1 MEILWASER
10 AVEAAPNAGRP
21 HETGESYDGEVTTE
35 LLKSQDVDAVLAAG
49 RRAGAEFVEIFAE
62 DVERRSVNLDDRRIE
77 NLASSRDRGVGI
89 RALVGDRI
97 GFAHTSDLSIDAL
110 VDAVETAAAAAVGGT
125 ESAPGVPDPAVVVS
139 GNVQPVE
146 VRPAEVPAA
155 DKVALVRAAD
165 EAARAVDD
173 AITQVSARYAE
184 TRRRIQIANS
194 DGVRSGDDQ
203 TRTLF
208 SVTAIATGDA
218 GQQTGSETIGNSVG
232 FELFDRNDVTQLATS
247 AANRA
252 LTKVNARPAPSGTMP
267 VVIGPGSGGVLFH
280 EACGHGLEAD
290 LVRKG
295 ASAFAGRVGEQV
307 ASELVTIIDD
317 GTMADEWGRFAV
329 DDEGQPAAHNVLI
342 ENGVLKDYMWDG
354 LRARAEGR
362 PSSGNGRRQ
371 SYRHLPMVRMTN
383 TYLAPGDQT
392 PQEIIAGVDDGV
404 YVARLGGGQVN
415 TASGDFVFGMTE
427 AYMIKDGKIDEP
439 IREGQLI
446 GNGPKVLQMIDAV
459 GNDFEMGPPG
469 TCGKDGQGVPVGD
482 GVPTLRVTEMT
493 IGGTSA

>member
-1 MEILWASER
+1 MYTLLQAED
-10 AVEAAPNAGRP
+10 VE
-21 HETGESYDGEVTTE
+21 
-35 LLKSQDVDAVLAAG
+35 AVLAAG
-49 RRAGAEFVEIFAE
+49 LEAGAEFVEVFVE

-89 RALVGDRI
+89 RAVLAERV
-97 GFAHTSDLSIDAL
+97 GFAHTSDLGRDSL
-110 VDAVETAAAAAVGGT
+110 LEAVKTAAAAAVGGQ
-125 ESAPGVPDPAVVVS
+125 DS
-139 GNVQPVE
+139 GSQVVQPGAETATSPQPVQI
-146 VRPAEVPAA
+146 RPAEVPTA
-155 DKVALVRAAD
+155 DKVSLVRAAD
-165 EAARAVDD
+165 AAARAVNE

-184 TRRRIQIANS
+184 TRRRIQVANS
-194 DGVRSGDDQ
+194 DGIRSEDDQ

-208 SVTAIATGDA
+208 SVTAVATGDA

-232 FELFDRNDVTQLATS
+232 FELFDRHDVTELAEQ
-247 AANRA
+247 AARRA

-290 LVRKG
+290 LVKKG
-295 ASAFAGRVGEQV
+295 ASAFAGKVGEKV
-307 ASELVTIIDD
+307 ASELVTIVDD
-317 GTMADEWGRFAV
+317 GTMPDEWGRYAV
-329 DDEGQPAAHNVLI
+329 DDEGRPAAKNVLI
-342 ENGVLKDYMWDG
+342 ENGVLKEYMWDG
-354 LRARAEGR
+354 LRGRAEGR

-392 PQEIIAGVDDGV
+392 PEEIIAGVEDGV

-415 TASGDFVFGMTE
+415 TSSGDFVFGMTE
-427 AYMIKDGKIDEP
+427 AYMIKDGRIDEP

-482 GVPTLRVTEMT
+482 GVPTLRVTELT

>member
-1 MEILWASER
+1 MYTLLQADD
-10 AVEAAPNAGRP
+10 VE
-21 HETGESYDGEVTTE
+21 
-35 LLKSQDVDAVLAAG
+35 AVLAAG
-49 RRAGAEFVEIFAE
+49 MEAGAEFVEIFVE

-89 RALVGDRI
+89 RAVVAERV
-97 GFAHTSDLSIDAL
+97 GFAHTSDLGRDSL
-110 VDAVETAAAAAVGGT
+110 LKAVQTAAAAAVGGQET
-125 ESAPGVPDPAVVVS
+125 SSRAAEPGAETLTSP
-139 GNVQPVE
+139 QPVQI
-146 VRPAEVPAA
+146 RPAEVAAEDKVSLVQAA
-155 DKVALVRAAD
+155 DA
-165 EAARAVDD
+165 AARAVDD

-184 TRRRIQIANS
+184 TRRRIQVANS
-194 DGVRSGDDQ
+194 DGIRSEDDQ
-203 TRTLF
+203 TRTMF
-208 SVTAIATGDA
+208 SVTAVATGDA
-218 GQQTGSETIGNSVG
+218 GQQTGSETVGNSVG
-232 FELFDRNDVTQLATS
+232 FELFDRHDVAELAER
-247 AANRA
+247 AARRA

-290 LVRKG
+290 LVKKG
-295 ASAFAGRVGEQV
+295 ASAFAGKVGEKV
-307 ASELVTIIDD
+307 ASELVTIVDD
-317 GTMADEWGRFAV
+317 GTMADEWGRYAV
-329 DDEGQPAAHNVLI
+329 DDEGHPAARNVLI
-342 ENGVLKDYMWDG
+342 ENGVLKEYMWDG
-354 LRARAEGR
+354 LRGRAEGR

-383 TYLAPGDQT
+383 TYLAPGDQS
-392 PQEIIAGVDDGV
+392 PEEIIAGVDNGV

-415 TASGDFVFGMTE
+415 TSSGDFVFGMTE
-427 AYMIKDGKIDEP
+427 AYMIKDGQIDEP

-482 GVPTLRVTEMT
+482 GVPTLRVTELT

>member
-1 MEILWASER
+1 MLESDV
-10 AVEAAPNAGRP
+10 VEAVLEAG
-21 HETGESYDGEVTTE
+21 V
-35 LLKSQDVDAVLAAG
+35 AAG
-49 RRAGAEFVEIFAE
+49 SEFVEIFVE
-62 DVERRSVNLDDRRIE
+62 DVARRSVSLDDRRIE

-89 RALVGDRI
+89 RAVVGDRV
-97 GFAHTSDLSIDAL
+97 GFAHTSDLTLESLLA
-110 VDAVETAAAAAVGGT
+110 AVETAAAAAVKGI
-125 ESAPGVPDPAVVVS
+125 EPSPGVSADPQPAPAIS
-139 GNVQPVE
+139 PTVQID
-146 VRPAEVPAA
+146 PAEVPAA

-165 EAARAVDD
+165 EAARAEDD

-184 TRRRIQIANS
+184 TRRRIQVANS
-194 DGVRSGDDQ
+194 DGVRSEDDQ
-203 TRTLF
+203 TRTQF
-208 SVTAIATGDA
+208 SVTAVATGDA
-218 GQQTGSETIGNSVG
+218 GQQTGSESIGNSVG
-232 FELFDRNDVTQLATS
+232 FELFDRNDVTELARH
-247 AANRA
+247 AAQRA

-290 LVRKG
+290 LVKKG
-295 ASAFAGRVGEQV
+295 ASAFAGRVGEKV
-307 ASELVTIIDD
+307 ASELVTIVDD
-317 GTMADEWGRFAV
+317 GTMPDEWGRYAV
-329 DDEGQPAAHNVLI
+329 DDEGRPAARNVLI
-342 ENGVLKDYMWDG
+342 EKGVLKDYMWDG
-354 LRARAEGR
+354 LRARAERR

-392 PQEIIAGVDDGV
+392 PEEIIAGVDDGV

-415 TASGDFVFGMTE
+415 TSSGDFVFGMTE
-427 AYMIKDGKIDEP
+427 AYMIRDGQIAEP

-482 GVPTLRVTEMT
+482 GVPTLRVTELT

>member
-1 MEILWASER
+1 M
-10 AVEAAPNAGRP
+10 
-21 HETGESYDGEVTTE
+21 YK
-35 LLKSQDVDAVLAAG
+35 LLQADEVDAVLAAG
-49 RRAGAEFVEIFAE
+49 TAAGAEFVEIFVE
-62 DVERRSVNLDDRRIE
+62 DVEQRSVTLDDRRIE

-89 RALVGDRI
+89 RAVVGDRV
-97 GFAHTSDLSIDAL
+97 GFAHTSDLGRDSL
-110 VDAVETAAAAAVGGT
+110 LDAVRTASAAAVDGGGSPT
-125 ESAPGVPDPAVVVS
+125 EVAPAKVIRTDP
-139 GNVQPVE
+139 QPVE
-146 VRPAEVPAA
+146 IRPADVPAA
-155 DKVALVRAAD
+155 DKVALVQAAD
-165 EAARAVDD
+165 AAARAVDD

-194 DGVRSGDDQ
+194 DGIRSADDQ
-203 TRTLF
+203 TRTRF
-208 SVTAIATGDA
+208 SVTAVATGDA
-218 GQQTGSETIGNSVG
+218 GQQTGSESIGNSVG
-232 FELFDRNDVTQLATS
+232 FELFDRNDVSELARR
-247 AANRA
+247 AAQRA
-252 LTKVNARPAPSGTMP
+252 LTKVNARPAPSGSMP

-290 LVRKG
+290 LVKKG
-295 ASAFAGRVGEQV
+295 ASAFAGKVGQKV
-307 ASELVTIIDD
+307 ASELVTIVDD

-329 DDEGQPAAHNVLI
+329 DDEGRPAARNVLI
-342 ENGVLKDYMWDG
+342 ENGVLRDYMWDG

-392 PQEIIAGVDDGV
+392 PEEIIAGVDEGV

-415 TASGDFVFGMTE
+415 TSSGDFVFGMTE
-427 AYMIKDGKIDEP
+427 AYMIKNGKIDEP

-482 GVPTLRVTEMT
+482 GVPTLRVTELT
-493 IGGTSA
+493 IGGTSS